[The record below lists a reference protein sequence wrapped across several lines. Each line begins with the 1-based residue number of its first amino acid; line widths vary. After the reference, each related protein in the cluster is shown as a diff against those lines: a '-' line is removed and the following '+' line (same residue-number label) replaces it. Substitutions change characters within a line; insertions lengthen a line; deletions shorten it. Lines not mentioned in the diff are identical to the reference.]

1 MQSSTH
7 RGDNSY
13 ISLGERRG
21 KSDLARFSL
30 DLSWARAVSDAAPSK
45 AYPSPPMSGSPPLP
59 PSRNPDA
66 SDCGHGSY
74 GSTGQDPLRGAQA
87 TQPEH
92 PERSRGPPGQ
102 GQAFQEP
109 LPHAAM
115 LPPYRVEEMP
125 QQQLP
130 YQQQQAQ
137 IPLQQ
142 QPRQHTYVLQ
152 GPPPGP
158 APDRPAVDA
167 RQYSSPK
174 VQRKTKGHVAS
185 ACVPCK
191 RAHLRC
197 DAQRPCS
204 RCLSN
209 GKEDTCVDVQHKKR
223 GRPRLRD
230 EREPRYEALGPNY
243 PPPPDVSMRRPLSL
257 YTEAPFP
264 AFGESHQRSGPYRVL
279 KSQSAMSGPITP
291 RYLEHASPADANIY
305 GPWAPPTL
313 RMLAPQEPI
322 CAYLNMEMQ
331 IAKASQGF
339 GETIGIQPVVS
350 RKLHDIVAANDRDK
364 VFRLQRLFEDE
375 RREREPNYLPPI
387 YLKLEE
393 DRVIQAVALGPDAL
407 AQFRTERQERV
418 TFQGP
423 DGQQRAFQVRF
434 GLAKK
439 ESTYFIVLVLDIP
452 ATPQSYPHNLSA
464 PYPREPYSRDSQY
477 GFQPA
482 QQQPYPNPSVPPFVA
497 NTPFGDPRGEMSTYR
512 MTGPMGPNV
521 PSSTN
526 MTVPSPPQRRQDYS
540 QGQNNPYQTPRSEL
554 PPSPESQ
561 RQRDLQLPP
570 IREQRGEGYSADSMQ
585 RRDDRSNRFDIGGL
599 LARSDHAGGGH

>member
-1 MQSSTH
+1 MSEEVAVALRHCPYFSLGLSGRETNCPQPLCLIWSGRLFTPREFPGVSLPNEYMLFRKYCFPKLEKSSPSIFVCVPRCFTIFASSHLISDQRSSGSTYPCDQFPHHQNQTCFRAIFALRFADMSST
-7 RGDNSY
+7 
-13 ISLGERRG
+13 
-21 KSDLARFSL
+21 
-30 DLSWARAVSDAAPSK
+30 
-45 AYPSPPMSGSPPLP
+45 
-59 PSRNPDA
+59 
-66 SDCGHGSY
+66 
-74 GSTGQDPLRGAQA
+74 
-87 TQPEH
+87 
-92 PERSRGPPGQ
+92 
-102 GQAFQEP
+102 
-109 LPHAAM
+109 
-115 LPPYRVEEMP
+115 
-125 QQQLP
+125 
-130 YQQQQAQ
+130 
-137 IPLQQ
+137 
-142 QPRQHTYVLQ
+142 
-152 GPPPGP
+152 
-158 APDRPAVDA
+158 
-167 RQYSSPK
+167 
-174 VQRKTKGHVAS
+174 
-185 ACVPCK
+185 
-191 RAHLRC
+191 
-197 DAQRPCS
+197 AQRPCS